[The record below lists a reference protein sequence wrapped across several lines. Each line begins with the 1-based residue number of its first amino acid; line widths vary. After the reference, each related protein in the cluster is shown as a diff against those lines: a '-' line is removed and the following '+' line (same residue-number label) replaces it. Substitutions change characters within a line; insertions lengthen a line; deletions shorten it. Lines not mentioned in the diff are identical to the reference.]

1 MDVRLIEL
9 AKLSDDE
16 IKRLAVLHHSVMH
29 TLLSDLGVPMV
40 QRYYEIAQI
49 DPDVIGLCALSE
61 TDDILGWTMGSPHPD
76 KINAALRAPLSWFL
90 LQMSR
95 VALTRPLVLW
105 QLISSVLF
113 GPDRMKLKSGAIELT
128 YIGVS
133 STQRGKGVGKK
144 LLNAFIEACRSHGY
158 HSVILSVETD
168 NSPAISLYEK
178 EGFKVIRT
186 FSEGHYQRHRM
197 ELILA

>member
-9 AKLSDDE
+9 AMLSDEE

-29 TLLSDLGVPMV
+29 TLLSDLGLPVV
-40 QRYYEIAQI
+40 LHYYQIAQT
-49 DPDVIGLCALSE
+49 DPDVIGLSAISE
-61 TDDILGWTMGSPHPD
+61 RGDMLGWAMGSPHPD
-76 KINAALRAPLSWFL
+76 KINAALRSPLAWFL

-95 VALTRPLVLW
+95 VVLSRPLVLW
-105 QLISSVLF
+105 QLISTVLA
-113 GPDRMKLKSGAIELT
+113 GSRQAVLKTGEIELT

-144 LLNAFIEACRSHGY
+144 LLHAFIEASRSHGY

-178 EGFKVIRT
+178 EGFNVTRT
-186 FSEGHYQRHRM
+186 FFEGHYQRFRM